1 VRLVIIC
8 EDSQHEAFI
17 RRFLEGKG
25 WDKRELFV
33 VKSTRGRGAAERW
46 VRNRFL
52 LEYKT
57 YFKGHV
63 RSALLTM
70 VDADGLSHE
79 QRLQQFKD
87 AVGELPLP
95 WRSPENPVAFWIPV
109 RNVETWIQHLDGN
122 QVDETR
128 QYPKLARASS
138 CAPAVRTFV
147 NHCDNA
153 MMPEQTPESLKRACM
168 EYHSRLHTPR
178 G

>member
-1 VRLVIIC
+1 VRLVIIR

-17 RRFLEGKG
+17 RRFLNGKG
-25 WDKRELFV
+25 WDKRELVV
-33 VKSTRGRGAAERW
+33 VKSPQGRGAAEHW

-52 LEYKT
+52 VEYKT
-57 YFKGHV
+57 YLAGHV

-70 VDADGLSHE
+70 VDADGLSHD

-87 AVGELPLP
+87 SLGELAVP
-95 WRSPENPVAFWIPV
+95 WRTPESPVAFWIPV
-109 RNVETWIQHLDGN
+109 RNVETWIHYLDGN

-128 QYPKLARASS
+128 RFPKLTRASS
-138 CAPAVRTFV
+138 CVTAVRTFV
-147 NHCDNA
+147 EHCDNA
-153 MMPEQTPESLKRACM
+153 TMPKQTPDSLKLACI